1 MKIINVMNSCLQ
13 GFRNLIGIK
22 QTILL
27 FSILCAVSSFAQQKK
42 WTLQESIAH
51 ALKHNISVKQSE
63 NSLLINEQDILAA
76 KGQFL
81 PSVSASTSQGLSL
94 GTSLVAQGIFANRT
108 SHSTSFGVSV
118 SQSVFNGFRRLNLYK
133 QSRLNQDISTLELA
147 RIKDDISLNVADAY
161 ITVLFNKENLET
173 AKTQFDF
180 SQKQLKQVKDLVD
193 AGVQPKANI
202 YDAEAILSRDAQ
214 QVTIA
219 ENNFNLA
226 LLMLSQ
232 LLQVPFNGFDV
243 EIIEI
248 DTPSEALLYKEITPV
263 LNYAL
268 QNRNEIKIA
277 EKNIEGAALNTEISK
292 AGYLPSVSLGYG
304 FGTNAFYSNLSNNEA
319 AFLDQLNDNKG
330 HSFNLSVG
338 IPIFSRFQNKTSV
351 AKSRIQEENSKLR
364 LDQAKLDLESNIQ
377 RAYTNAQA
385 AFKAF
390 DAAKKSL
397 ASQELA
403 FNNSKERFDIGNMT
417 AFDLEQARVQFINAQ
432 SSLINAKYDFVF
444 KAKVLDFYMG
454 KSLTN

>member
-1 MKIINVMNSCLQ
+1 MKNNLLVCLLLII
-13 GFRNLIGIK
+13 
-22 QTILL
+22 
-27 FSILCAVSSFAQQKK
+27 ASSFAQQKK
-42 WTLQESIAH
+42 WTLQESVAH
-51 ALKHNISVKQSE
+51 ALEHNISVKQTE
-63 NSLLINEQDILAA
+63 NTLLINEQDIVAA

-81 PSVSASTSQGLSL
+81 PSVSGSVSQGLSL

-108 SHSTSFGVSV
+108 SHSTSLGLSV
-118 SQSVFNGFRRLNLYK
+118 SQNVFSGFRTLNSYK
-133 QSRLNQDISTLELA
+133 QSKLNSERSQLELE
-147 RIKDDISLNVADAY
+147 RLKDDISLNVVDAY
-161 ITVLFNKENLET
+161 LNILFNKENLET
-173 AKTQFDF
+173 AKAQFDF
-180 SQKQLKQVKDLVD
+180 SQKQLKQVQDLVD

-202 YDAEAILSRDAQ
+202 YDAEATLSRDAQ

-226 LLMLSQ
+226 LLTLSQ

-243 EIIEI
+243 EMI
-248 DTPSEALLYKEITPV
+248 DVNTPSEALLYKDATPI

-277 EKNIEGAALNTEISK
+277 EKNIESAQLSTKISK
-292 AGYLPSVSLGYG
+292 SGYLPNVSLGYG
-304 FGTNAFYSNLSNNEA
+304 FGTNAFYSNLANNEA

-330 HSFNLSVG
+330 HSFNLNVG
-338 IPIFSRFQNKTSV
+338 IPIFSRFQNKTAV
-351 AKSRIQEENSKLR
+351 AKSKIQEDNSKLR
-364 LDQAKLDLESNIQ
+364 LQQAKLDLESNIQ
-377 RAYTNAQA
+377 RAYTDAQA
-385 AFKAF
+385 AFKAY

-403 FNNSKERFDIGNMT
+403 FNNSQERYNIGNMT

-444 KAKVLDFYMG
+444 KTKVLDFYMG